1 MVLISKIQ
9 QWCGDDTTPPG
20 IPTDPLGVLLTEAV
34 PEQND
39 LGWEN
44 LMKGRILKK
53 WGMAQQQ
60 HSNLFTSRSPNPDT
74 ARWDKELIRLLWN

>member
-1 MVLISKIQ
+1 MVLVSKIQ
-9 QWCGDDTTPPG
+9 QWCGDDTTPPK

-34 PEQND
+34 AEQNE

-44 LMKGRILKK
+44 LVKGRISMK

-60 HSNLFTSRSPNPDT
+60 HSNLFTY
-74 ARWDKELIRLLWN
+74 